1 MSPVYN
7 TKYNYTMLYVPKA
20 ACSLIRKIYTE
31 IHLDEFTQEQQF
43 FLNKRGVHHLK
54 DIHSIRDQGTEKSVN
69 NFIVC
74 RNPYTRCLSAFYDK
88 FLFLKQEAIK
98 DWHSYKTICFFELFL
113 RTKEI
118 NVFQKAN
125 LLDNS
130 VFSSKVEFVQFFELL
145 DLEYVQSKEHYT
157 FEQYLTFL
165 LFCKSNNLHTVENC
179 IYDVHHDTQV
189 TQQCMDFFKPK
200 IIKVERFDLL
210 LPHYKKI
217 LKRDYTSKET
227 ILKTNLYTNIYINST
242 PDKIDVNHDT
252 SQWNKQQILD
262 FLYKT
267 NKLPSIKSMLT
278 DVTLELIHNIYDID
292 FKLLRY
298 TKNQHEA

>member
-1 MSPVYN
+1 
-7 TKYNYTMLYVPKA
+7 
-20 ACSLIRKIYTE
+20 
-31 IHLDEFTQEQQF
+31 
-43 FLNKRGVHHLK
+43 
-54 DIHSIRDQGTEKSVN
+54 
-69 NFIVC
+69 
-74 RNPYTRCLSAFYDK
+74 LSAFYDK
-88 FLFLKQEAIK
+88 FLFLKQDTIK

-113 RTKEI
+113 RTREI
-118 NVFQKAN
+118 SVFQKATQ
-125 LLDNS
+125 LDNS
-130 VFSSKVEFVQFFELL
+130 VFSNKVELVQFFELL
-145 DLEYVQSKEHYT
+145 DLEYVQSEEHYT

-165 LFCKSNNLHTVENC
+165 FFCKFNNLHTVENC

-200 IIKVERFDLL
+200 IIKIEQFDYLL
-210 LPHYKKI
+210 THYKKI

-227 ILKTNLYTNIYINST
+227 ILKSNLYSNVYINST
-242 PDKIDVNHDT
+242 PSKIDVNNDT

-298 TKNQHEA
+298 TKKPT